1 MVKKFG
7 VFFAVLL
14 VVLLLSNTNYNAN
27 NQVFAQNTSGIIE
40 PNVTQTPTPTPT
52 PTDTP
57 IPTPTQSP
65 STNITKLTGGVKI
78 NSPDKGDLVP
88 LNSNKSLVING
99 VSKDNAS
106 SDCDVT
112 IIVNNVKPYQ
122 NVQPTGIQG
131 NNDYSTWQYTLAS
144 NYTSINEGNNKI
156 TSKIYCAGGAGGG
169 SLGAGTALSPQPSQA
184 YYSVNITASNFT
196 QAQLTNYE
204 LMLESASNSTNGN
217 STLVLNG
224 IQPVAQIQQFNQD
237 TGSGPVC
244 CKTTSALTTQS
255 SDSGTGSSSSS
266 NNDDDDSDD
275 SSSSNNDDDDSDDSS
290 SSNNDDDDSD
300 DSSSSRNDDDDSDD
314 SSSSRNDDDDDDND
328 SSSSSSRNDDD
339 DDDNDSSS
347 SSSRNDDDD
356 DDNDSSSSSS
366 SSRNDDDDDD
376 NDSSSSSSSSS
387 SRNDDDDSFDF
398 SSRMNDFDFGF
409 DFDTEGGDSDSSWS
423 GDSGDDSGVDSI
435 LDDVEDTM
443 RSAGLDFSFS

>member
-1 MVKKFG
+1 MLKNLGIIFSG
-7 VFFAVLL
+7 LL
-14 VVLLLSNTNYNAN
+14 ILLLLSNIHYNSSF
-27 NQVFAQNTSGIIE
+27 QVLGQNNTSSTTNNNSE
-40 PNVTQTPTPTPT
+40 TAVSSPSTLTTA
-52 PTDTP
+52 DTA
-57 IPTPTQSP
+57 SP

-244 CKTTSALTTQS
+244 CTTVGGTIPGQTTGTTSPTAAILADDTPEVAT
-255 SDSGTGSSSSS
+255 DEEEEVEEEEVEEENTEEENNRNDETDEEES
-266 NNDDDDSDD
+266 NNNDEEDND
-275 SSSSNNDDDDSDDSS
+275 NDD
-290 SSNNDDDDSD
+290 N
-300 DSSSSRNDDDDSDD
+300 
-314 SSSSRNDDDDDDND
+314 DND
-328 SSSSSSRNDDD
+328 SSRDI
-339 DDDNDSSS
+339 
-347 SSSRNDDDD
+347 
-356 DDNDSSSSSS
+356 
-366 SSRNDDDDDD
+366 
-376 NDSSSSSSSSS
+376 
-387 SRNDDDDSFDF
+387 
-398 SSRMNDFDFGF
+398 MN
-409 DFDTEGGDSDSSWS
+409 
-423 GDSGDDSGVDSI
+423 
-435 LDDVEDTM
+435 DVEDTM
-443 RSAGLDFSFS
+443 RESGIDFSFDD

>member
-1 MVKKFG
+1 MVRKFG

-27 NQVFAQNTSGIIE
+27 NQVFAQNTSGTIE

-57 IPTPTQSP
+57 TPTPTQSP

-131 NNDYSTWQYTLAS
+131 NNDYSTWQYTLTS

-156 TSKIYCAGGAGGG
+156 TSKIYCASSAGG
-169 SLGAGTALSPQPSQA
+169 SLGAGTASSPQPSQA

-217 STLVLNG
+217 STLVSNG

-275 SSSSNNDDDDSDDSS
+275 SSSS
-290 SSNNDDDDSD
+290 
-300 DSSSSRNDDDDSDD
+300 RNDDDDDDND
-314 SSSSRNDDDDDDND
+314 SSSSSSSNDDDDDDND

-366 SSRNDDDDDD
+366 RND
-376 NDSSSSSSSSS
+376 
-387 SRNDDDDSFDF
+387 DDDDSFDF
-398 SSRMNDFDFGF
+398 SNRMNDFDFGF
-409 DFDTEGGDSDSSWS
+409 DFDTDSGGSDSSWS
-423 GDSGDDSGVDSI
+423 EDSGDDSGVDSI